1 MAIVQ
6 KANKQ
11 LTVEDNAVDKY
22 LSDGYDEIDNDG
34 KVIKSATAK
43 KAVDVSE
50 YNRLKAELE
59 KLKKSKNKQE

>member
-11 LTVEDNAVDKY
+11 LTVDDNAVEKY

-34 KVIKSATAK
+34 KVIKCATAK
-43 KAVDVSE
+43 KSVDVSE

-59 KLKKSKNKQE
+59 KLKKGKNKQE